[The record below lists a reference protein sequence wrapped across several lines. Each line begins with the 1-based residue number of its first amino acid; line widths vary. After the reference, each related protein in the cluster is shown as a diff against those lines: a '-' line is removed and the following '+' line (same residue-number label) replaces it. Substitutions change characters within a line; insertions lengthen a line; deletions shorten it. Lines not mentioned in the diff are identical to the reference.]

1 MTQVELASGIYW
13 VGAIDW
19 NIRNFHGYTTPHG
32 TSYNAYLIIDE
43 KIALIDT
50 VKAPFAQEMLDRIQE
65 IVALKDIDYLISN
78 HVEMDHSGS
87 MPETMRHMT
96 RALVVT
102 TARGKEGLLRYHKID
117 WPFMVVKEGMEL
129 SLGRQK
135 LQFVEAPMLH
145 WPDNMLVYLKGQRIL
160 FSSDAF
166 GQHIASSYRYA
177 DEVSGIIPEAA
188 KYYANIV
195 MPYASMV
202 LKALEK
208 LRDTKVDIIAPSHGL
223 IWRKA
228 QDTETII
235 GLYAD
240 WSQGKAKDKILIV
253 YDSMWQS
260 TEKMA
265 KALLEGISREGVE
278 VKLFNLSNSDR
289 SDIIREVLDSKAIL
303 IGSPTLNRGLF
314 PTVAGFLAYLKGL
327 RPKAKLGTAFGSYGW
342 SAGAVKAAYQ
352 ELKEA
357 GIEVIE
363 SGLEIPYVPDEEELK
378 KCIAF
383 GEKIARDIKTRG

>member
-1 MTQVELASGIYW
+1 MAKVELASGIYW

-19 NIRNFHGYTTPHG
+19 NIRNFHGYTTPQG

-65 IVALKDIDYLISN
+65 IVALEEIDYLISN
-78 HVEMDHSGS
+78 HAEMDHSGS
-87 MPETMRHMT
+87 IPEIMRHMPNASVIAT
-96 RALVVT
+96 E
-102 TARGKEGLLRYHKID
+102 RGKAGLVRHYKTD

-129 SLGRQK
+129 SLGKRN
-135 LQFVEAPMLH
+135 LRFVEAPMLH
-145 WPDNMLVYLKGQRIL
+145 WPDNMLVYLMEQQII
-160 FSSDAF
+160 FSNDAF

-177 DEVSGIIPEAA
+177 DEVEGVIPEAA

-202 LKALEK
+202 IKALDK
-208 LRDTKVDIIAPSHGL
+208 LKDTKVDIIAPSHGL
-223 IWRKA
+223 IWRRAEDIK
-228 QDTETII
+228 TII
-235 GLYAD
+235 GLYSD
-240 WSQGKAKDKILIV
+240 WGQGKAKDKILIV
-253 YDSMWQS
+253 YATMWQS

-265 KALLEGISREGVE
+265 KALEEGISREGVE
-278 VKLFNLSNSDR
+278 IKFFNLSNTDC

-303 IGSPTLNRGLF
+303 VGSPTLNRGLF

-327 RPKAKLGTAFGSYGW
+327 RPKGKLGSAFGSYGW

-357 GIEVIE
+357 GMEVIE
-363 SGLEIPYVPDEEELK
+363 SGLEIPYVPDEEELRR
-378 KCIAF
+378 CVAF
-383 GEKIARDIKTRG
+383 GEKIAQDIKARE